1 MRKINRNFDW
11 TFKKN
16 KKRNVFF
23 LQNCLYLPNSLFDF
37 LILICFCCEKYLINK
52 KKIKKENFFFLM
64 FCKKLRKQ
72 LFERNNNLIFRLPD
86 LNAREL
92 YILLKRKQLKS
103 QARRFYREN
112 ICGSEFISI
121 VSNFHGSPIL
131 REDLRLTQ
139 GEIEELQRLYLF
151 IYKLRRIKYKKLLE
165 KEIPYYIGDWK
176 EENYKWRVSWACEW
190 MDLMIWNQSD
200 EYNNDE

>member
-1 MRKINRNFDW
+1 
-11 TFKKN
+11 
-16 KKRNVFF
+16 
-23 LQNCLYLPNSLFDF
+23 
-37 LILICFCCEKYLINK
+37 
-52 KKIKKENFFFLM
+52 M

-165 KEIPYYIGDWK
+165 KEIPYYIGD
-176 EENYKWRVSWACEW
+176 
-190 MDLMIWNQSD
+190 
-200 EYNNDE
+200 